1 MNRVKV
7 GIIGGGL
14 MGKEAASAFGRW
26 FTLEDH
32 PVIPELV
39 AVCDLNPKVL
49 EWYKKIPTVKL
60 LTTEVEELLDE
71 ESIEVVYVAVP
82 HHLHESLY
90 SKVLQA
96 GKDLLAEKPFGI
108 DLAAARAILHT
119 ADQLG
124 RFVRCSSEFPFM
136 PGAQRAFKAAMA
148 ADFGQIIQIRSG
160 FLHSSDMD
168 PDKPINWKR
177 QVKYCGET
185 GVMGDLGMH
194 ALHLPLRLGFYPK
207 KVFAQLQ
214 NIYHQRPDGKGGM
227 ANCDTWDNAMLYTE
241 VEVRGTSVPMN
252 LEMKRLAPGE
262 TNTWYIEIDGT
273 DNGVRFSTKSPKT
286 LWTFHREKEQ
296 SWKRTDLGFNSV
308 FPTIT
313 GGIFEP
319 GFPDIFQQMLAAF
332 FMERAGLL
340 GEGFGCV
347 TPLEA
352 VMSQEIF
359 AAAGIS
365 HQLGKSVAMEN
376 QKINEK
382 I

>member
-14 MGKEAASAFGRW
+14 MGKEAASAFARW
-26 FTLEDH
+26 FALVDF
-32 PVIPELV
+32 PVTPELV
-39 AVCDLNPKVL
+39 AVCDINPKVL
-49 EWYKKIPTVKL
+49 KWYKKIPTIKL
-60 LTTEVEELLDE
+60 VTTEVEALLND

-82 HHLHESLY
+82 HHLHEELY
-90 SKVLQA
+90 LKVLRA

-108 DLAAARAILHT
+108 DLVAARTIMNA

-136 PGAQRAFKAAMA
+136 PGAQRAFKAALD

-160 FLHSSDMD
+160 FLHSSDLD

-214 NIYHQRPDGKGGM
+214 QIYQERPDGKGGM
-227 ANCDTWDNAMLYTE
+227 AICDTWDNAMLYTE
-241 VEVRGTSVPMN
+241 VEVMGKSVPMT

-262 TNTWYIEIDGT
+262 TNTWYFEIEGT
-273 DNGVRFSTKSPKT
+273 DNGVRFSTKTPKT
-286 LWTFHREKEQ
+286 FWTFHREKEQ
-296 SWKRTDLGFNSV
+296 SWKQTDLGFRSV

-313 GGIFEP
+313 GSIFET

-332 FMERAGLL
+332 FLERAGLL

-347 TPLEA
+347 TPQEA

-359 AAAGIS
+359 SAAGIS
-365 HQLGKSVAMEN
+365 HKLGKSIAIEN
-376 QKINEK
+376 QKIDEK
-382 I
+382 V